1 MPADRSETY
10 QLQTSPSKWV
20 GGLPVQK
27 GHATIGGKVY
37 PTVKM
42 PDGSVW
48 MAQNLDMAW
57 NGLDT
62 LTDYSDSYAF
72 KYCAYWEFDQTT
84 YGDRG
89 LFYNAPACHH
99 LQNSTSTL
107 CPGWH
112 VPTSDELY
120 SAMQC
125 ATNNKDLF
133 EFALTVYGYGNLLN
147 SDEAHGWYES
157 NPGSTIQSKAYL
169 LQYTGPNSYYGYY
182 KYINET
188 ATGMSGPWSGSWYY
202 TANYYMPIR
211 LVMDDPSLFVP
222 DTTEDK
228 NVSAVYTKYWHPQ
241 LILEFSESDFDPTQH
256 VLISSGTFTT
266 YKWTKVSDS
275 PNRWMLDVASRNNVI
290 SSEDPQYGLASL
302 FTNRDSSSLYGRL
315 TPTQM
320 GTCTCKFVG
329 FNNLDNIETMDRFCC
344 NATSL
349 TEIPT
354 SIPFGSYLTNVS
366 QMFYGCSNVTTGALA
381 LYNYL
386 KDIPTI
392 TTHSETFKGCGS
404 NTVTGLAELQQIPL
418 SWGGLLMP
426 ASTTMACARVEN
438 SNPKI
443 KWSCGSTAPDWS
455 TEPELYVFTQAS
467 VSDYA
472 GVNMR
477 KTMIQNIQNGLATSG
492 AATYYRVAFMQFAS
506 GKSGAITWV
515 LTTTGYN
522 GTLSASQSAGDM
534 PGTLSYDN
542 FGVTDKHYGTYDSS
556 KTVYMAFL
564 VTNATP
570 ENWGGLTDAYG
581 LQGNNFFKSGIGL
594 QWFTA

>member
-10 QLQTSPSKWV
+10 QLQTSPGKWV

-37 PTVKM
+37 PTVKL

-48 MAQNLDMAW
+48 MAKNLDMTW
-57 NGLDT
+57 DGLRMRT
-62 LTDYSDSYAF
+62 NYSSGYNVRS
-72 KYCAYWEFDQTT
+72 CAYWEFDQTT
-84 YGDRG
+84 YGERG
-89 LFYNAPACHH
+89 LFYNALA
-99 LQNSTSTL
+99 LYTL
-107 CPGWH
+107 ATHADTFCPGWH
-112 VPTSDELY
+112 VPTSSELY
-120 SAMQC
+120 NAMRY
-125 ATNNKDLF
+125 ATNNNDLF
-133 EFALTVYGYGNLLN
+133 EFALTVYGYGNLLD
-147 SDEAHGWYES
+147 SDENHGWYET
-157 NPGSTIQSKAYL
+157 NPGSGIESKAYI
-169 LQYTGPNSYYGYY
+169 LQYAGSDYYYSRYY
-182 KYINET
+182 YIRET
-188 ATGMSGPWSGSWYY
+188 STGMSEPWGGSQSWTY
-202 TANYYMPIR
+202 NIHMPVR
-211 LVMDDPSLFVP
+211 LVMDDPTQFIP

-228 NVSAVYTKYWHPQ
+228 NIAAVYIKYWHPQ
-241 LILEFSESDFDPTQH
+241 LIFEFSESDFDPRQH
-256 VLISSGTFTT
+256 TLVSFSNHT
-266 YKWTKVSDS
+266 WTKVSDS
-275 PNRWMLDVASRNNVI
+275 PNRWMLDVASRNGVI
-290 SSEDPQYGLASL
+290 STDDREYGLACL
-302 FTNRDSSSLYGRL
+302 FTDRNSSSLNGRL
-315 TPTQM
+315 TPSQM

-329 FNNLDNIETMDRFCC
+329 FNNLGNIETMDRFCC

-349 TEIPT
+349 TELPT

-392 TTHSETFKGCGS
+392 TTHSDTFKDVGINS
-404 NTVTGLAELQQIPL
+404 QSGLAELQQIPL
-418 SWGGLLMP
+418 SWGGMLMP

-477 KTMIQNIQNGLATSG
+477 KTTIKNIQNGLATSG
-492 AATYYRVAFMQFAS
+492 SATYYRVAFVQFVS
-506 GKSGAITWV
+506 GSSGAISWV

-522 GTLSASQSAGDM
+522 GTLTASQSAGDM

-542 FGVTDKHYGTYDSS
+542 FGVTDKHYGTYDSN

-564 VTNATP
+564 VTNASP

-581 LQGNNFFKSGIGL
+581 LQGNNFFKSGLNL

>member
-1 MPADRSETY
+1 MPADRSESY
-10 QLQTSPSKWV
+10 PLQTSPGKWV
-20 GGLPVQK
+20 GASPVQK
-27 GHATIGGKVY
+27 GHVTIGGKVY
-37 PTVKM
+37 PVVKL
-42 PDGSVW
+42 PNGKVW
-48 MAQNLDMAW
+48 MAQNLELTW
-57 NGLDT
+57 NGLTT
-62 LTDYSDSYAF
+62 LTDYSDSYTSNS
-72 KYCAYWEFDQTT
+72 CAYWEFDQTT

-89 LFYNAPACHH
+89 LFYNAPARYY
-99 LQNSTSTL
+99 LQTNVSTL

-112 VPTSDELY
+112 VPTTEELY
-120 SAMQC
+120 TDMAYALSS
-125 ATNNKDLF
+125 TDIF
-133 EFALTVYGYGNLLN
+133 EFALDVYGFGRLYTLE
-147 SDEAHGWYES
+147 DKGWYDS
-157 NPGSTIQSKAYL
+157 NPGSGIDSKAYL
-169 LQYTGPNSYYGYY
+169 LQSTYSSGTYCYYYY
-182 KYINET
+182 VSESSS
-188 ATGMSGPWSGSWYY
+188 GLSGPYSGNRTNKY
-202 TANYYMPIR
+202 NIHMPIR
-211 LVMDDPSLFVP
+211 LVMNDPSQFVP

-228 NVSAVYTKYWHPQ
+228 NVSTVYTKYWHPQ
-241 LILEFSESDFDPTQH
+241 IILEFSESDFDPTQH
-256 VLISSGTFTT
+256 VLISSGTFSN

-275 PNRWMLDVASRNNVI
+275 PNRWMLDVASRKNVI
-290 SSEDPQYGLASL
+290 SSEDPQYGLATL
-302 FTNRDSSSLYGRL
+302 FTNKSSSDLYGRL
-315 TPTQM
+315 TPSNM

-329 FNNLDNIETMDRFCC
+329 FNTLDNIETMDRFCC
-344 NATSL
+344 NGSSL
-349 TEIPT
+349 TELPT
-354 SIPFGSYLTNVS
+354 SIPFGNYITNVS
-366 QMFYGCSNVTTGALA
+366 QMFYGCRNVTTGALA

-392 TTHSETFKGCGS
+392 TTHAETFKNCGAD
-404 NTVTGLAELQQIPL
+404 TQTGLAELQQIPL
-418 SWGGLLMP
+418 SWGGMLMP
-426 ASTTMACARVEN
+426 ASTTMGCARVES

-492 AATYYRVAFMQFAS
+492 AATYYRVAFVQFAS
-506 GKSGAITWV
+506 GTSGSITWV

-542 FGVTDKHYGTYDSS
+542 FGVTDKHYGTYDSN

-581 LQGNNFFKSGIGL
+581 LQGNNFFKSGVNL